1 MLNQTAEYAL
11 RAVIAIAGRPNDDFV
26 RAAELSAAL
35 GLPANYLSKI
45 LHRLAAAGILES
57 RRGRNGGFRLTGR
70 VGALSL
76 ARVVAPFDSVVTEWR
91 CVLGGAACSDRRACA
106 AHERW
111 SPISAALRGFLRD
124 TTVAE
129 VVQRGP
135 RNLDGS
141 PRIAAAGIRT
151 PARRS
156 RGARL
161 RG

>member
-11 RAVIAIAGRPNDDFV
+11 RAVIAIAGRPGDEFV
-26 RAAELSAAL
+26 RAAELAAVL
-35 GLPANYLSKI
+35 ALPANYLSKI

-57 RRGRNGGFRLTGR
+57 RRGREGGFRLAGR

-76 ARVVAPFDSVVTEWR
+76 ARVVAPFDSVVTERR
-91 CVLGGAACSDRRACA
+91 CVLGGAACSARTACA

-141 PRIAAAGIRT
+141 SGIAAAGSRT
-151 PARRS
+151 RARRS

-161 RG
+161 PG